1 MTMTSPSRTT
11 PIGPPFAA
19 SGQICPIR
27 IPCETPEN
35 LPSVMRGQWD
45 QTLVVR
51 LLGRPL
57 MVIVKLRKAL
67 DCGEVLL
74 V

>member
-1 MTMTSPSRTT
+1 MACGHAGFTARTAVE
-11 PIGPPFAA
+11 IDFEAILLARAG
-19 SGQICPIR
+19 
-27 IPCETPEN
+27 
-35 LPSVMRGQWD
+35 RGQWD